1 MKTVLLPLLL
11 FLMASCAATRQSAQ
25 STSTN
30 ESLTEKTEEQSTKT
44 EKVVDTTKTENGK
57 ITITEIEFY
66 PPIESEEPQDKT
78 NATRTG
84 PKPKKPKQSNVAG
97 VNLSNVGNIKDAAI
111 KSIKQTT
118 IENGSEQKGESKE
131 SSESKVEQ
139 KEAVATKND
148 QTSQMQTSPAPDPY
162 RWRYIF
168 YILLLIGVALLYL
181 KRVPLLNWI
190 KKIISGI
197 RRIV

>member
-1 MKTVLLPLLL
+1 MSMKNILLSLLL
-11 FLMASCAATRQSAQ
+11 LLMASCAATRQNAQ

-30 ESLTEKTEEQSTKT
+30 KSLTEKTEGQSTKT

-66 PPIESEEPQDKT
+66 PLVDSEELQDKA
-78 NATRTG
+78 NATTTVQS
-84 PKPKKPKQSNVAG
+84 PKQSNVAG
-97 VNLSNVGNIKDAAI
+97 VNLSNVGNIKNAAI

-118 IENGSEQKGESKE
+118 IEKSSEQKGESKE

-148 QTSQMQTSPAPDPY
+148 QTSQMQISPAPDPY

-181 KRVPLLNWI
+181 KRVPVLNWI
-190 KKIISGI
+190 KKILSGI
-197 RRIV
+197 RRIL